1 MASSSSNSFQKAA
14 YLEIIIGPM
23 FSGKTG
29 FLVDIYRKAKFCNN
43 NIVVVNYIGDKR
55 YSQTELSTHDKVMIP
70 CIQIEELSQLD
81 MNFKDQITKAE
92 IILIN
97 EGQFFKDLFK
107 WVSNLVEN
115 TNKRIYVCG
124 LDGDFKQNKFGEILD
139 LIPISDKTTK
149 LNALCAV
156 CKDGTPA
163 PFSFRCSKETQQT
176 LIGSDN
182 YIPVC
187 RKCKIQLTI

>member
-1 MASSSSNSFQKAA
+1 MTSSSINKPKAS
-14 YLEIIIGPM
+14 YLEIILGPM

-43 NIVVVNYIGDKR
+43 KVIVINYIEDTR
-55 YSQTELSTHDKVMIP
+55 YSLTELSTHDKVMIP
-70 CIQIEELSQLD
+70 CIQTKTLCELNV
-81 MNFKDQITKAE
+81 NFKDKIDQAE

-107 WVSNLVEN
+107 WVSNLVET

-124 LDGDFKQNKFGEILD
+124 LDGDFKQEKFGEILD
-139 LIPISDKTTK
+139 LIPISDKTRK

-163 PFSFRCSKETQQT
+163 PFSFRCSQEKEQMV
-176 LIGSDN
+176 IGSDN

-187 RKCKIQLTI
+187 RKCKRKLSV